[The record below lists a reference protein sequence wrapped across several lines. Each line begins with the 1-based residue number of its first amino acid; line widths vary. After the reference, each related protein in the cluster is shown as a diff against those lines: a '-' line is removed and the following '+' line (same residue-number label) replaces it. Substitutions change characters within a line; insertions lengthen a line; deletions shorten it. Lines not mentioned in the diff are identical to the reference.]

1 MNVVG
6 KDILKVARALGVGSG
21 AAEVSD
27 SGNRATPD
35 TAGPPQLKTKAIFG
49 LGLLSETYPDPYPYT
64 LNWRFEFESKGQP
77 CAQNFFQL
85 LGADTMQPGSELL
98 HKIYQWAPGAN
109 CAERDRGMSPD
120 CRLSGW
126 PAAVKRYMHEIE
138 VQGMLK

>member
-85 LGADTMQPGSELL
+85 LGADTKS
-98 HKIYQWAPGAN
+98 GAV
-109 CAERDRGMSPD
+109 
-120 CRLSGW
+120 L
-126 PAAVKRYMHEIE
+126 PATVGAVLGTSALYGHQLRE
-138 VQGMLK
+138 QQ